1 MEKFQNRYRI
11 PSARAAWWDY
21 ANPGAYFITICTHDR
36 KHLFGQIYNGE
47 MYLSPIGQI
56 VDREWN
62 KSFEIRAELFC
73 DAWIIMPNHIHAILR
88 IEPTNGEI
96 ANQIQTHGDGQMH
109 GDEST
114 YDQGQT
120 HGRASLSRGVA
131 YRSPKSISSFVA
143 GFKSAATTRIN
154 QFRNTPKQPIW
165 QTRFHDHIIRNDA
178 DYTRIATYIEQ
189 NPRKWWDDKFFR
201 NE

>member
-1 MEKFQNRYRI
+1 MEKFQNKYRI

-36 KHLFGQIYNGE
+36 KHLFGQIYYDE

-109 GDEST
+109 GDGST
-114 YDQGQT
+114 HDQGQT

-154 QFRNTPKQPIW
+154 QYRNTPKQPIW
-165 QTRFHDHIIRNDA
+165 QTRFHDHIIRNDT

-189 NPRKWWDDKFFR
+189 NPSKWMDDKFFR
-201 NE
+201 NG

>member
-36 KHLFGQIYNGE
+36 KHLFGQIYTGE

-96 ANQIQTHGDGQMH
+96 ANQV
-109 GDEST
+109 
-114 YDQGQT
+114 QT
-120 HGRASLSRGVA
+120 HGRASLSIDPPWGVA

-154 QFRNTPKQPIW
+154 QYQNTPKQPIW

-178 DYTRIATYIEQ
+178 DYMRIATYIEQ

>member
-56 VDREWN
+56 VDDEWH
-62 KSFEIRAELFC
+62 KSFKIRAELFC

-88 IEPTNGEI
+88 IEPTNGD
-96 ANQIQTHGDGQMH
+96 APNPV
-109 GDEST
+109 
-114 YDQGQT
+114 QT
-120 HGRASLSRGVA
+120 HGRASLTTNTPRGVA
-131 YRSPKSISSFVA
+131 YRSPKSISSFMA

-154 QFRNTPKQPIW
+154 KYRNTPRLPIW

-178 DYTRIATYIEQ
+178 EYTRIATYIEQ
-189 NPRKWWDDKFFR
+189 NPRKWRDDKFFL
-201 NE
+201 NG